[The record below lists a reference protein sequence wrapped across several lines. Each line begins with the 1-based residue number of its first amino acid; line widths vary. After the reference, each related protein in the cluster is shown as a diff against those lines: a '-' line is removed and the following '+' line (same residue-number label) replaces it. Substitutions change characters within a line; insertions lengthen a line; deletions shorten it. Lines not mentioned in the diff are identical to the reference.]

1 MTYKVYKSESAKVLK
16 NNMPFEDMSIGFQ
29 CSIDRVP
36 DFYNVEFWNNF
47 TNVYI

>member
-1 MTYKVYKSESAKVLK
+1 VLK

-29 CSIDRVP
+29 CRIDRVP
-36 DFYNVEFWNNF
+36 DFYNVAFWNHF